1 MHVVSR
7 YRFLRI
13 KVNNERAVRLVGS
26 FNILRKF
33 CSLRIYHQQ
42 ILRGDDMND
51 EELKIA
57 DEIRKALD
65 SAENNETIYLSEQ
78 EVEKMMNEFK
88 LRFGKDD

>member
-33 CSLRIYHQQ
+33 CSLRIYHQ
-42 ILRGDDMND
+42 
-51 EELKIA
+51 
-57 DEIRKALD
+57 
-65 SAENNETIYLSEQ
+65 
-78 EVEKMMNEFK
+78 
-88 LRFGKDD
+88 